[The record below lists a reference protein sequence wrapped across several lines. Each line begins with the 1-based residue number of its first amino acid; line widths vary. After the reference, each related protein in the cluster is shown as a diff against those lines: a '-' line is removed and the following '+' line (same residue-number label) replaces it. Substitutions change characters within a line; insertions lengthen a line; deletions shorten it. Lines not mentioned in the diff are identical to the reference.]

1 MLAVFCLAF
10 LLVLLVI
17 MPSSPTTQRSPWD
30 RTRGRV
36 GESAQQRRHRVERA
50 YVDIF
55 TRERR
60 DHALIRVRDLERKV
74 REALG
79 DEDEFERLWPLY
91 NELKQAIADY
101 ETCVG
106 RRIDVVAA
114 A

>member
-1 MLAVFCLAF
+1 MLAVICLAS

-17 MPSSPTTQRSPWD
+17 TPSSPATQRSPWD

-50 YVDIF
+50 YVDTF

-60 DHALIRVRDLERKV
+60 DHALLRVRDLERQV
-74 REALG
+74 REALD
-79 DEDEFERLWPLY
+79 DEDEFERLWPRH

-106 RRIDVVAA
+106 RRIDFIAA
-114 A
+114 C